1 MAETRGKPAG
11 ALRVSFERFE
21 LDEANASLTRE
32 GKALALP
39 PTPFAVLCALARRSG
54 TLLSKNALLD
64 EVWGHQ
70 YVSDSVLKTVISDL
84 RTVLDDDPRKPRF
97 IETVSRRGY
106 RFIAPTRRNDQK
118 GPAGPA
124 AGSAALPFFI
134 GRAQALPQLRD
145 AWDAACHGGR
155 TIMWVAGE
163 PGIGKTTLIEHFV
176 AGLGDVM
183 CVRGQCVEQYGG
195 GEPYLPVLEALAELC
210 RRDNTAAPLLRAVAP
225 TWLLQ
230 LPWLSSAEERDA
242 LRRELAGVGADR
254 TLREM
259 GEVFDRYTERRPLLV
274 VTEDLHWSD
283 RATIQLID
291 YIARRRGSS
300 RLMWLATFRV
310 AEVVG
315 MDHPFNA
322 VRRELRLH
330 GLSHEIVLDPFS
342 EREVAEYL
350 AERTPSMTR
359 DEAFVRALHARTD
372 GLPLFV
378 ASVVREMSERAG
390 PAEVEKM
397 AVPENLAAIIE
408 HYIARLGDDERMVL
422 SAAAVCGVEFRTDTV
437 ARALER
443 DALWVAQICDAL
455 ARQRLWL
462 HPPDGEEGAYA
473 FRHALFRQVLYER
486 TAATRRVQL
495 HLAVGAALERE
506 RAGGVPVAA
515 TELALHFE
523 RARTPIT
530 ALRYYTE
537 AAEAALA
544 RFSPEECLRITD
556 HASTLLKQ
564 ASQDSERTVLEIAIA
579 TLRGLAATRVL
590 GSGSE
595 AKSAFQRAYSLVD
608 QAPQHP
614 MLGRLLH
621 GFGFLLC
628 LRGEYAEALA
638 VAERAEALG
647 AATNDAVLL
656 STACTVHGEVDQL
669 QGRWRASRTWLERG
683 LALAER
689 LDVDPGEFLVDPQVM
704 LLSMLSVPLVNLGLV
719 EQARACLERAYRRAR
734 ERGWPMAQLVAIWHG
749 ALVEVRLGNA
759 ERVAALADEMQ
770 ILVDQHALA
779 HGRTAWRWFRAWA
792 DARTGAARDA
802 YPRIREA
809 YEENARLGMLTSG
822 SETLGYAAEAL
833 LLAGDLDG
841 AQKQVE
847 EAIGFAGK
855 LGERVY
861 LPQLSLIEAAIAR
874 KRGEPDTATA
884 CVRRALAE
892 AQAEEAP
899 WAELL
904 ALVELCESAAARASD
919 RRALAALVQK
929 LPEAQGTAAIAK
941 ARAILERKNP
951 G

>member
-1 MAETRGKPAG
+1 MAETRGKPAE

-21 LDEANASLTRE
+21 LDEANASLTRD

-54 TLLSKNALLD
+54 ILLSKHALLD
-64 EVWGHQ
+64 EVWGHE

-145 AWDAACHGGR
+145 AWEAACNGRR

-195 GEPYLPVLEALAELC
+195 GEPYLPVLEALAEMC
-210 RRDNTAAPLLRAVAP
+210 RRDNTVAPLLRAVAP

-230 LPWLSSAEERDA
+230 LPWLSSAEERDV

-254 TLREM
+254 ALREM
-259 GEVFDRYTERRPLLV
+259 GELFDRYTEHRPLLL

-291 YIARRRGSS
+291 YIARRRGGGH
-300 RLMWLATFRV
+300 LMWLASFRV
-310 AEVVG
+310 AEVVA

-330 GLSHEIVLDPFS
+330 GLSHEVVLDRFS

-350 AERTPSMTR
+350 AERSPSVAR

-378 ASVVREMSERAG
+378 ASVVSEISERAG
-390 PAEVEKM
+390 PAAVEKM

-408 HYIARLGDDERMVL
+408 HYIARLGDDERIVL
-422 SAAAVCGVEFRTDTV
+422 SAAAVCSVEFRIDTV

-443 DALWVAQICDAL
+443 DAAWVAQICDAL
-455 ARQRLWL
+455 ARERLWL
-462 HPPDGEEGAYA
+462 RPRDDEEGAYV

-486 TAATRRVQL
+486 TAAMRRVQL
-495 HLAVGAALERE
+495 HRAMGTALERE
-506 RAGGVPVAA
+506 RSGGVPVAA
-515 TELALHFE
+515 AELAMHFE
-523 RARTPIT
+523 RAREPMT
-530 ALRYYTE
+530 AVRYYAE

-544 RFSPEECLRITD
+544 RFSPEECLRITEG
-556 HASTLLKQ
+556 ALALLEQ
-564 ASQDSERTVLEIAIA
+564 APQAPERTALEITIA
-579 TLRGLAATRVL
+579 TLRGLSATRVL

-595 AKSAFQRAYSLVD
+595 AKSGFHRAYSRLD

-614 MLGRLLH
+614 IRGRLLH

-647 AATNDAVLL
+647 AATNNPVLL
-656 STACTVHGEVDQL
+656 STACTLHGEVDQL

-689 LDVDPGEFLVDPQVM
+689 LEVGPGEFLVDPQVM
-704 LLSMLSVPLVNLGLV
+704 LLSMLSVPLVNLGLID
-719 EQARACLERAYRRAR
+719 QARACVERAYRRAR
-734 ERGWPMAQLVAIWHG
+734 DRGWPMAQLVAIWHS
-749 ALVEVRLGNA
+749 ALVEVRLGDA
-759 ERVAALADEMQ
+759 ERVAALAGEMHT
-770 ILVDQHALA
+770 LVDQHALA

-792 DARTGAARDA
+792 DARMGAARDT

-809 YEENARLGMLTSG
+809 YEENARLGMLTGG

-841 AQKQVE
+841 AQKQIE
-847 EAIGFAGK
+847 EAIEFAGK

-861 LPQLSLIEAAIAR
+861 LPQLFLIEAAIAR
-874 KRGEPDTATA
+874 AGGEPDTAA
-884 CVRRALAE
+884 ASVRRAIAE

-904 ALVELCESAAARASD
+904 ALVELCESAGARASD
-919 RRALAALVQK
+919 RRALAALVAK